1 MSLYDDYLSRKKNTA
16 KDNEQYY
23 KTYAQ
28 EWINKYFADTTL
40 VKTIKEEIYPFNKE
54 YLEYDVHMD
63 SVSEVTVNTNKI
75 IGNYLSLIF
84 KDCDHKTYRGQKYLY
99 NDEPYLCYDM
109 TNDLSKVAKT
119 QIIKCNNKI
128 KWINTS
134 GEIVEEPC
142 FIGWEMTATNSNI
155 TKDVTIEQRRLI
167 CLIQGNSETNTIKT
181 NQRFLLSRDSAFK
194 VTQVF
199 KHSLENINQAYSNL
213 FQMYI
218 EWDSVSEA
226 NDNLELNIADYYNSD
241 YTLEI
246 NQPNISAL
254 PSSSGSLSA
263 TVELNG
269 SVVNVPLTWVSS
281 NTQVATI
288 DESGNYT
295 IVGTNGQTCTITCT
309 MQNNEQVSNSITI
322 SVADVPIENK
332 VLTIMPSEVDSI
344 KMNTS
349 KQIYA
354 KVYLN
359 GIEQSD
365 VVSVALSGSPI
376 NCYSKVDITDG
387 IEITCLKSSSTPLQ
401 VTFTSGSL
409 TKTLTIRLT
418 GIL

>member
-1 MSLYDDYLSRKKNTA
+1 MSLYNEFLSRKKNTA

-23 KTYAQ
+23 RVYAQ
-28 EWINKYFADTTL
+28 EWIDKYFYDTTL
-40 VKTIKEEIYPFNKE
+40 VKTIKEEKYPFNKE
-54 YLEYDVHMD
+54 YIEYEVHMD
-63 SVSEVTVNTNKI
+63 SVSDVTINTNKI

-84 KDCDHKTYRGQKYLY
+84 KDCEHKTYRGQKYLY

-109 TNDLSKVAKT
+109 TNDLSRVAKT
-119 QIIKCNNKI
+119 QIIKCNNKV
-128 KWINTS
+128 KWINTN

-142 FIGWEMTATNSNI
+142 FIGWELTATNANI
-155 TKDVTIEQRRLI
+155 TKDVTVEQRRLI
-167 CLIQGNSETNTIKT
+167 CLIQGNSETNKIKT

-199 KHSLENINQAYSNL
+199 KHSLENINQTYSNL

-226 NDNLELNIADYYNSD
+226 SDNLDLLIADYYNSD
-241 YTLEI
+241 YVLEI
-246 NQPNISAL
+246 NQSNLSLAPTTSGTL
-254 PSSSGSLSA
+254 SS

-269 SVVNVPLTWVSS
+269 EVVSVPTIWKSS
-281 NTQVATI
+281 NNLVATI
-288 DESGNYT
+288 DNDGNYNV
-295 IVGTNGQTCTITCT
+295 IGTNGQTCTITCT
-309 MQNNEQVSNSITI
+309 MQNNEQVSDSVTI

-365 VVSVALSGSPI
+365 VVSVALSGSPT
-376 NCYSKVDITDG
+376 NCYSKVDIMDG

-409 TKTLTIRLT
+409 TKTMNIRLT